1 MMLPRLFLFFALF
14 SMLACKTGS
23 SAASTDPLP
32 TTGRKPSCGGG
43 WIMDNG
49 LFTTP
54 GFALNIDT
62 AYLDGRCLVV
72 DVRRSGGCGTV
83 SVDLIWNGSMM
94 KSMPPQVPLRLLGRG
109 EDPCRSEVRQQYRFE
124 ISTLN
129 NGRPLVIQL
138 QGWKGPLH
146 FGQP

>member
-1 MMLPRLFLFFALF
+1 MMLLRLVSVCSFIL
-14 SMLACKTGS
+14 MLGCKSGS
-23 SAASTDPLP
+23 PAYSAEAQHQTS
-32 TTGRKPSCGGG
+32 RKPACGGG
-43 WIMDNG
+43 WIMDNA
-49 LFTTP
+49 LFSMP

-72 DVRRSGGCGTV
+72 DVRRSGGCGSV

-109 EDPCRSEVRQQYRFE
+109 EDPCRAEVRQQYRFE

-129 NGRPLVIQL
+129 NGQPLVIQL
-138 QGWKGPLH
+138 QGWKAPLH

>member
-1 MMLPRLFLFFALF
+1 MRLLYSLLFFAFVL
-14 SMLACKTGS
+14 MLACKTSHSGS
-23 SAASTDPLP
+23 SPEHAP
-32 TTGRKPSCGGG
+32 TSARKPACGGG
-43 WIMDNG
+43 WIMDNA
-49 LFTTP
+49 LFAAP
-54 GFALNIDT
+54 GFPLTVDT

-72 DVRRSGGCGTV
+72 DVRRSGGCGNV

-109 EDPCRSEVRQQYRFE
+109 EDPCRAEVRQQYRFE

-129 NGRPLVIQL
+129 NGQPLVIQL
-138 QGWKGPLH
+138 QGWKTPLH